1 MDTVSISIPASPEY
15 VKIVR
20 LVAAGLAVRLRFTIE
35 DIDDLKIAVDELS
48 AYLTG
53 TQGREGTIQVRF
65 SVDDERIE
73 ISGAGR
79 FSPGQRIR
87 SELTEFS
94 RMILETVADEA
105 SLEQRNGSPVFRVV
119 KNRK

>member
-15 VKIVR
+15 VKLVR

-48 AYLTG
+48 SYLTG
-53 TQGREGTIQVRF
+53 TQGRDGVIQVRF
-65 SVDDERIE
+65 SVGEDRIE

-79 FSPGQRIR
+79 FSPGQKLR
-87 SELTEFS
+87 SELTQFS

-105 SLEQRNGSPVFRVV
+105 SLEQRNGSPTFRVV
-119 KNRK
+119 KNKK

>member
-48 AYLTG
+48 SYLTG
-53 TQGREGTIQVRF
+53 TQGRDGTIQVLF
-65 SVDDERIE
+65 SVGEDRIE
-73 ISGAGR
+73 ISGAGL
-79 FSPGQRIR
+79 FSPGQKVR
-87 SELTEFS
+87 SELTQFS
-94 RMILETVADEA
+94 QMILETVADEA
-105 SLEQRNGSPVFRVV
+105 SLEQRNGSPTFRVV
-119 KNRK
+119 KNKK

>member
-1 MDTVSISIPASPEY
+1 MDTVTISIPASPEY

-79 FSPGQRIR
+79 FSPGQRFR
-87 SELTEFS
+87 SELTDFS

-105 SLEQRNGSPVFRVV
+105 SLEQQNGNPTFRVV

>member
-48 AYLTG
+48 SYLTG
-53 TQGREGTIQVRF
+53 TQGRDGTIQVRF
-65 SVDDERIE
+65 SVGEDSIE

-79 FSPGQRIR
+79 FSPGQRVR
-87 SELTEFS
+87 SELTQFS

-105 SLEQRNGSPVFRVV
+105 SLEQRNGDPIFRVV

>member
-48 AYLTG
+48 SYLTG
-53 TQGREGTIQVRF
+53 TQGRDGTIQVRF
-65 SVDDERIE
+65 SVGEDRIE
-73 ISGAGR
+73 IAGAGR
-79 FSPGQRIR
+79 FSPGQSVR
-87 SELTEFS
+87 SELTQFS

-105 SLEQRNGSPVFRVV
+105 SLEQLNGTPTFRVV
-119 KNRK
+119 KSKK

>member
-1 MDTVSISIPASPEY
+1 VETVSITIPASPEY

-20 LVAAGLAVRLRFTIE
+20 LVAAGLAARVGFTIE

-48 AYLTG
+48 SYLTG

-65 SVDDERIE
+65 SVHDDRIE
-73 ISGAGR
+73 ISGSGR
-79 FSPGQRIR
+79 FSPGQKIR

-94 RMILETVADEA
+94 RVILETVADEA
-105 SLEQRNGSPVFRVV
+105 SLEHLNGVPTFRVA
-119 KNRK
+119 KGRK